1 MDERARQLSAIAARL
16 LEVPAVELTALNGG
30 ANAAVFKVTAGDQT
44 AVLKTYSEIA
54 GDGRDRRR
62 TEWQALQFLSDA
74 GVTAVPRPLAT
85 DEASNLSLLTWCAG
99 GPVTVV
105 TDDHIDRAAD
115 FIARLADL
123 RARPAAAALSAA
135 SEACLSAAALADQI
149 THRHE
154 RLRREGVKHAD
165 FHRFLSD
172 RLAPEIERA
181 LAAAEHAYDSRGWS
195 FTAPLDPPTRSLSP
209 SDFGFHNALLEADGR
224 LTFVDFEYFGWDDP
238 VKIAADVM
246 LHPGMGLSAD
256 HGRRFA
262 DRLTAVFGEADGP
275 DPDFAARLAILR
287 PLYALRWTLIILNEF
302 LPDRWRRRRNAGVR
316 EAHATVLARQLGK
329 AQAMLAKA

>member
-1 MDERARQLSAIAARL
+1 M
-16 LEVPAVELTALNGG
+16 PH
-30 ANAAVFKVTAGDQT
+30 
-44 AVLKTYSEIA
+44 
-54 GDGRDRRR
+54 
-62 TEWQALQFLSDA
+62 
-74 GVTAVPRPLAT
+74 PLVT

-165 FHRFLSD
+165 FHHFLSD

-209 SDFGFHNALLEADGR
+209 SDFGFHNALLKADGR

-302 LPDRWRRRRNAGVR
+302 LPDRWRRRRNAGAR